1 MEGGGFVT
9 VVLGLIVA
17 VILIVAIAMPIIN
30 TVIFSGV
37 NGTNAFTGITATIL
51 TFLLPF
57 LAMGALIIVAKTV
70 MNY

>member
-9 VVLGLIVA
+9 IVLGLIVA
-17 VILIVAIAMPIIN
+17 VILIVAIAMPIIS
-30 TVIFSGV
+30 TVV
-37 NGTNAFTGITATIL
+37 ANGGFTGITSTIL